1 MKATAE
7 SKVWTVEVLFQETDD
22 ATDAE
27 AILEIGAHRYAGW
40 GRARRNPADPKVPQI
55 GEELAAARA
64 LSDLAHK
71 VLDAAASSIEDL
83 GLEPIGVMLGSS
95 GRAR

>member
-1 MKATAE
+1 MRKERAMNATAE
-7 SKVWTVEVLFQETDD
+7 SKVWTVEVLFQEADD

-71 VLDAAASSIEDL
+71 VLDAAASAIEDFE
-83 GLEPIGVMLGSS
+83 GHPVQVHP
-95 GRAR
+95 